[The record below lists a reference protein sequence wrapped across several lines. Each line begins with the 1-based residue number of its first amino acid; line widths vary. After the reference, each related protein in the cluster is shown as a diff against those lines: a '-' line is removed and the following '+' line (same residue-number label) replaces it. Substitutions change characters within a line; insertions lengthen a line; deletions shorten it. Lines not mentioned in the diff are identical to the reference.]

1 MEMKK
6 AVSGLLLAACFISL
20 NACGRAP
27 AAQVPQEE
35 ETPQTIQQEIT
46 EPQEPQ
52 EPEVLVMTDATDPV
66 DYSTVVF
73 TWMHYQE
80 GEGDTLRSFN
90 RIDNCQYGTAG
101 SSLQQASAA
110 VDVLL
115 LTQAEDVQTVL
126 ADYLDAMNTTQR
138 DFFSFQWQ
146 MSAKKAKAMLADPD
160 GWKGL
165 ISDSGRGDVE
175 LGSFQPEQVDAL
187 SGNVLALLAEKGVT
201 HVWKDHTDQEPFA
214 HWTEF

>member
-6 AVSGLLLAACFISL
+6 AVSGLLLAACFMSL
-20 NACGRAP
+20 SACGKAP
-27 AAQVPQEE
+27 ASQKPQNDELQPE
-35 ETPQTIQQEIT
+35 QQAVT
-46 EPQEPQ
+46 EPQEPR

-66 DYSTVVF
+66 DYSTGVF

-80 GEGDTLRSFN
+80 GEGSTLQSLN
-90 RIDNCQYGTAG
+90 RIDSCQYGTAG

-115 LTQAEDVQTVL
+115 LTRAEDVRTVL

-146 MSAKKAKAMLADPD
+146 MSAKRAKAMLAEPD
-160 GWKGL
+160 AWKGL

-175 LGSFQPEQVDAL
+175 LGSFRPEQVEAL
-187 SGNVLALLAEKGVT
+187 SEDVLTLLAEKGVT
-201 HVWKDHTDQEPFA
+201 DVWKGHTEKLPFS